1 MHVKCRSLLTAAF
14 WCVAASQSAALAVA
28 AAAATPV
35 AETDVGRPSS
45 PDRNSPRAA
54 VAGFIAATD
63 RGDDDAAAAFLDRS
77 AVPNS
82 ELGDAARALRT
93 VLDRQ
98 VWVDLAALSG
108 TAAGQDDDGLGPN
121 RDGMGWLDTPDGPR
135 QVLLELVARD
145 GARRWVFAAPTVA
158 AAVRT
163 YQAYGYGDHPD
174 FLPAALVEYRLLNLQ
189 LWQWIALLLLALVAY
204 IVAILVTRTAHWML
218 RPIVRRTH
226 TQGDDRVLDLGLG
239 PAQLLIGVAVFSAG
253 HRALGLTAA
262 ARTVL
267 AGGEYLLILAAVS
280 WFVLRMLDVVADLM
294 RERLTRRGQ
303 GEAVYLI
310 APGRRTA
317 QVCVIGLA
325 CIALLDGFGFNV
337 TTLVAGLGVGGIAV
351 ALAAQKSLENLFG
364 GITLYADRPV
374 RVGDFCRF
382 GDMVGTVEDIG
393 LRSTRIRNL
402 DRCVVSVPNAEF
414 ATLQLEN
421 FSSRDKFWYHP
432 TVGVRYETT
441 PDQLRYILVE
451 VRRMLYAHPSVDP
464 VPARVRFTGFGASS
478 LDLEVFAYVLAP
490 DYDEFLAVSEDLN
503 LRIMDIVE
511 SAGSSFAFPSRTVYV
526 EAGSGLDGAR
536 RQRAEAEVARWRER
550 EALYMPDFP
559 ADKIGEL
566 KGTLSYP
573 APGSPGHPADKD
585 GEGER

>member
-1 MHVKCRSLLTAAF
+1 MHVKRGSFVTPVLLCVAVAQGAAQAVTAAPPTP
-14 WCVAASQSAALAVA
+14 AAG
-28 AAAATPV
+28 PN
-35 AETDVGRPSS
+35 VGRPSS
-45 PDRNSPRAA
+45 LGRDSPRAA
-54 VAGFIAATD
+54 VSGFLFATD
-63 RGDDDAAAAFLDRS
+63 RGDDVAAAAFLDRS
-77 AVPNS
+77 AVPGA
-82 ELGDAARALRT
+82 ELADAVRSLRT

-98 VWVDLAALSG
+98 VWVDLDTLSAAA
-108 TAAGQDDDGLGPN
+108 TGQEDDGLGAN
-121 RDGMGWLDTPDGPR
+121 VDGMGWLDTPDGPR
-135 QVLLELVARD
+135 QVLLERVVGD
-145 GARRWVFAAPTVA
+145 GTQHWVFSAPTVA

-163 YQAYGYGDHPD
+163 YHAYGYGDYLD
-174 FLPAALVEYRLLNLQ
+174 FVPAPLVEYRLLNLQ
-189 LWQWIALLLLALVAY
+189 LWQWIALLLLALCAYVVAML
-204 IVAILVTRTAHWML
+204 VARMAHWML

-226 TQGDDRVLDLGLG
+226 TKRDDRLLDLGLG
-239 PAQLLIGVAVFSAG
+239 PAQLVLAVAFFSAG
-253 HRALGLTAA
+253 HRTLGLTAA

-267 AGGEYLLILAAVS
+267 AGAEYLLILTAVS
-280 WFVLRMLDVVADLM
+280 WFVLRMIDVVGDLM
-294 RERLTRRGQ
+294 RERLTQRGQ
-303 GEAVYLI
+303 SEAVYLI

-325 CIALLDGFGFNV
+325 CIALLDGLGFNV

-393 LRSTRIRNL
+393 LRSTRVRNL
-402 DRCVVSVPNAEF
+402 DRCVVTVPNAEF
-414 ATLQLEN
+414 ANLQLEN
-421 FSSRDKFWYHP
+421 YSSRDKFWYHP

-451 VRRMLYAHPSVDP
+451 VRRMLYAHPNIDP
-464 VPARVRFTGFGASS
+464 VPARIRFTGFGASS

-511 SAGSSFAFPSRTVYV
+511 SAGSGFAFPSRTVYV

-550 EALYMPDFP
+550 EALYLPGFP

-566 KGTLSYP
+566 RGTLSYP
-573 APGSPGHPADKD
+573 PPGSPGHPPDTD
-585 GEGER
+585 REVER